1 MSYYIKYSPPG
12 DVRYLPQAWAKE
24 EYFEII
30 LSDNR
35 GNDRRDSSESK
46 GVCPVSWSETDMIEK
61 DVIDWYVEHGGEMT
75 DFDREFLARLRKEEA
90 EGVVAVDMKAIE
102 KTYRVNLARTE
113 MEENEQRELWKQ
125 MDATVGR
132 WVPFEGKPGG
142 FVWENYKEGEGG
154 GVPVKKEG
162 TKKVAKKKQEVVA
175 SATPKPAVLPITRVE
190 VTLGGKDIVIELTSA
205 SDISTML
212 EDLQKVHG
220 FSEKMKK
227 KLDALLVQNKP
238 T

>member
-24 EYFEII
+24 EYFQIA

-35 GNDRRDSSESK
+35 GNVGSHTSESK
-46 GVCPVSWSETDMIEK
+46 GCGPVSWSETDQLER
-61 DVIDWYVEHGGEMT
+61 DVLDWYVENGGEMT
-75 DFDREFLARLRKEEA
+75 EFDRAFLSRLRKEEA
-90 EGVVAVDMKAIE
+90 EGAVAVDMKAIE
-102 KTYRVNLARTE
+102 KTYRVNLVRWE

-132 WVPFEGKPGG
+132 WVPLGDEPGKY
-142 FVWENYKEGEGG
+142 VWENYKEGEGG

-162 TKKVAKKKQEVVA
+162 KKKVVKKKQEAV
-175 SATPKPAVLPITRVE
+175 SAPVVLPITRVE
-190 VTLGGKDIVIELTSA
+190 VTLGGKDIVIELTST
-205 SDISTML
+205 SDISAIL
-212 EDLQKVHG
+212 EELQKVHG

>member
-24 EYFEII
+24 EYFQIA

-35 GNDRRDSSESK
+35 GNVRGDSSESK
-46 GVCPVSWSETDMIEK
+46 GCGPVSWSETDELER
-61 DVIDWYVEHGGEMT
+61 DVLDWYVENGGEMT
-75 DFDREFLARLRKEEA
+75 EFDREFIARLRKEEA
-90 EGVVAVDMKAIE
+90 EGVVAVDIKAIE
-102 KTYRVNLARTE
+102 KTYRVNLVRRE

-142 FVWENYKEGEGG
+142 FVWENYKEGEA
-154 GVPVKKEG
+154 PTASK
-162 TKKVAKKKQEVVA
+162 TMAKKAPIKKKKAVTA
-175 SATPKPAVLPITRVE
+175 TATPEPVVLPITRVE

-205 SDISTML
+205 SDISAIL
-212 EDLQKVHG
+212 EELQKVHG

>member
-24 EYFEII
+24 EYFEIV
-30 LSDNR
+30 LSGNR
-35 GNDRRDSSESK
+35 GNVRGDSSESK
-46 GVCPVSWSETDMIEK
+46 GNGPVSWSETDELER
-61 DVIDWYVEHGGEMT
+61 DVLDWYVENGGEMT
-75 DFDREFLARLRKEEA
+75 EFDREFIARLRKEEA
-90 EGVVAVDMKAIE
+90 EGAVAVDMKAIE
-102 KTYRVNLARTE
+102 KTYRVNLARWE

-132 WVPFEGKPGG
+132 WVPLGDEPGKY
-142 FVWENYKEGEGG
+142 VWENYKEGEGG
-154 GVPVKKEG
+154 GVPVKKEVK
-162 TKKVAKKKQEVVA
+162 KKVTKKKQEAV
-175 SATPKPAVLPITRVE
+175 ATPTAVVLPITRVE

-205 SDISTML
+205 SDISVIL
-212 EDLQKVHG
+212 EELQKVHG

>member
-1 MSYYIKYSPPG
+1 MSYYVKYIPLG

-24 EYFEII
+24 EYFQIAI
-30 LSDNR
+30 SDNR

-46 GVCPVSWSETDMIEK
+46 GVYQVSWSETDELERN
-61 DVIDWYVEHGGEMT
+61 VLDWYVENGGEMT
-75 DFDREFLARLRKEEA
+75 EFDRAFLARLRKEEA

-102 KTYRVNLARTE
+102 KTYRVNLARWE

-132 WVPFEGKPGG
+132 WVPLGDEPGK
-142 FVWENYKEGEGG
+142 FVWENYKEGEA
-154 GVPVKKEG
+154 PTATKSMARKAPIKK
-162 TKKVAKKKQEVVA
+162 KKVAT
-175 SATPKPAVLPITRVE
+175 ATAVVLPITRVE

-205 SDISTML
+205 SDISVIL
-212 EDLQKVHG
+212 EELQKVHG

>member
-1 MSYYIKYSPPG
+1 MSYYVKYSPPG

-24 EYFEII
+24 EYFEIV

-35 GNDRRDSSESK
+35 GNNGSHTSESK
-46 GVCPVSWSETDMIEK
+46 GSDPVPWSETDQLER
-61 DVIDWYVEHGGEMT
+61 DVLDWYVENGGEMT
-75 DFDREFLARLRKEEA
+75 EFDREFIARLRKEEA
-90 EGVVAVDMKAIE
+90 EGAVAVDMKAIE
-102 KTYRVNLARTE
+102 KTYRVNLVRWE

-132 WVPFEGKPGG
+132 WVPFEGKPGE

-162 TKKVAKKKQEVVA
+162 KKKVAKKKQEAV
-175 SATPKPAVLPITRVE
+175 ATPEPVVLPITRVE

-205 SDISTML
+205 SDISVIL